1 MTGCLILVAT
11 PIGNLSDL
19 SPRAEQELRDA
30 DVIACEDTRHTR
42 KLLSARRIEGKRLL
56 AVHDHNE
63 HAAAA
68 GLVSLIQSGQRV
80 ALVTDAGTP
89 GISDPGQRVVA
100 AVAEAGYDIIA
111 IPGPAALI
119 VALVVSGL
127 PTDRFVFEGFLP
139 AKGAER
145 KARLGEIGAERRT
158 TILYEAPHR
167 IVGLLTDLLAVCGP
181 DRKVSVSREL
191 SKKFEST
198 WRGTLADAGAQ
209 FPDPRGEFVVVLAGA
224 QPVEVSVDDD
234 MIRVALAAAR
244 ASGLSNRDAI
254 QAVSDSMH
262 VIRKH
267 VYDLATG
274 APSTGAPS
282 TRSDGNRQNI
292 TEP

>member
-1 MTGCLILVAT
+1 MTGCLVLVAT

-42 KLLSARRIEGKRLL
+42 KLLSARNIEGKRLL

-68 GLVSLIQSGQRV
+68 GLVALIQGGQRV

-89 GISDPGQRVVA
+89 GISDPGERVVA
-100 AVAEAGYDIIA
+100 AVAEAGYDIIG
-111 IPGPAALI
+111 IPGPAAVI

-127 PTDRFVFEGFLP
+127 PTERFVFEGFLP
-139 AKGAER
+139 TKGSER
-145 KARLGEIGAERRT
+145 KARLGEIATERRT
-158 TILYEAPHR
+158 IVLYEAPHR
-167 IVGLLTDLLAVCGP
+167 IVGLLTDLLSVGGP

-191 SKKFEST
+191 TKKFEST
-198 WRGTLADAGAQ
+198 WRGPLSEAVSQ

-224 QPVEVSVDDD
+224 QPVEVFADDA
-234 MIRVALAAAR
+234 MILEALTTAR
-244 ASGLSNRDAI
+244 ATGMSNRDAI
-254 QAVSDSMH
+254 QFVSDSMH

-274 APSTGAPS
+274 AKLIRPGAN
-282 TRSDGNRQNI
+282 GQNI